1 MTIHLADPERT
12 RRRAPDAE
20 QPECRPGTPRAL
32 EVAIERRTGPKSNSL
47 SAAEAAWPQRLR
59 RLARA
64 SLKLWGRPDLVE
76 VVELL
81 LSELSTNAL
90 QHSNHDI
97 RVRLYFARGSCVIA
111 VHDGSVTPPLPR
123 KAAATD
129 ESGRGLVLVDAL
141 ADAWGVSPDGTTTWC
156 SLSLNKG
163 AAEMEPAAAT
173 PLVSRQT
180 QLQLPPDPSALKM
193 ARINGRTKLTMLNWQ
208 GNQHGAVNVLYVLV
222 NNALRHGLPPGT
234 TQGPEIWLRIT
245 ETHDLI
251 IDVTDPDP
259 TFPDF
264 DLAIAGHLG
273 QGLWGAR
280 QLGASITWFPDGER
294 GKTVRATMRP
304 SPVQP

>member
-12 RRRAPDAE
+12 SRRAPAVAE
-20 QPECRPGTPRAL
+20 QLDRHPGTPRAL
-32 EVAIERRTGPKSNSL
+32 EVAIERRPDPERISL
-47 SAAEAAWPQRLR
+47 SAADAAWPQRLR

-64 SLKLWGRPDLVE
+64 SLKLWGRPDLIE

-81 LSELSTNAL
+81 LSELGTNAL

-97 RVRLYFARGSCVIA
+97 GVRLYFAGGRCVIA
-111 VHDGSVTPPLPR
+111 VHDGSTTPPLPR
-123 KAAATD
+123 TATATD
-129 ESGRGLVLVDAL
+129 ESGRGLALVDAL
-141 ADAWGVSPDGTTTWC
+141 ADAWGISPDGTTTWC
-156 SLSLNKG
+156 SLSLRNG
-163 AAEMEPAAAT
+163 TAEMEPAAAA

-180 QLQLPPDPSALKM
+180 RLQLPPDPSALKM

-222 NNALRHGLPPGT
+222 NNALRHGLPPGA
-234 TQGPEIWLRIT
+234 TQGLEVWLRIT
-245 ETHDLI
+245 EAHDLI

-264 DLAIAGHLG
+264 DQAVAGHLG

-280 QLGASITWFPDGER
+280 QLGASITWFPEVR

-304 SPVQP
+304 PVQP